1 MTRFYCLRCK
11 KETETASEVQD
22 MTTSGRYR
30 LHGDCAICGIRKNTF
45 TGEGWVIKKKSK
57 KEKEDAVAKKK
68 AAAFNR
74 QCKELGLEIFQSDK
88 TCQQCVAKC
97 LDDKVKKDT
106 VGKKAKKR
114 KVD

>member
-30 LHGDCAICGIRKNTF
+30 LHG
-45 TGEGWVIKKKSK
+45 WVIKKKSK
-57 KEKEDAVAKKK
+57 EGKEDAVAKKK

-88 TCQQCVAKC
+88 ACQQCVAKC
-97 LDDKVKKDT
+97 LDDRVKRDT

>member
-30 LHGDCAICGIRKNTF
+30 LHGDCTVCGIRKNTF

-57 KEKEDAVAKKK
+57 KEKEDAA
-68 AAAFNR
+68 
-74 QCKELGLEIFQSDK
+74 
-88 TCQQCVAKC
+88 CQQCVAKC
-97 LDDKVKKDT
+97 LDDRVKRDT

>member
-11 KETETASEVQD
+11 KETETVSEVQD

-30 LHGDCAICGIRKNTF
+30 LHGDCTVCGMHKNTF
-45 TGEGWVIKKKSK
+45 TGVDWVIKKKSK
-57 KEKEDAVAKKK
+57 KEKEDAMAKKK
-68 AAAFNR
+68 AAAFSR

-88 TCQQCVAKC
+88 TCQQCVVKC
-97 LDDKVKKDT
+97 LDDRVKRDT
-106 VGKKAKKR
+106 VGKKTKKK